1 MCCVFGMRVQL
12 PPNNLWPC
20 SLNLADT
27 NRNTDGVM
35 PATTVIPRSNEGRK
49 GGFAGVFQEAVA
61 TIVIS

>member
-35 PATTVIPRSNEGRK
+35 PATTVIPLSFIKNEGRK
-49 GGFAGVFQEAVA
+49 GVFQEAVV